1 MLKTQPKLNKDPPTN
16 RKKNET
22 KRSDCMIDMCHHL
35 LQGGTKV
42 YYIYKELLGL
52 KC

>member
-1 MLKTQPKLNKDPPTN
+1 MLKAQPKLNKDPPTN

-22 KRSDCMIDMCHHL
+22 KRSDYMIDMCHHL
-35 LQGGTKV
+35 PQGETKV
-42 YYIYKELLGL
+42 YFTYKELLDL